1 VRHDAVCNLAAQYD
15 TDFAH
20 AEHVARLAL
29 EIWDALAAAGVHDG
43 DSWER
48 ELVWATALLH
58 DIGVAVDYDD
68 HHKHSRY
75 LILNA
80 GLPGFSP
87 RETALI
93 AQAARYHRKG
103 TPALE
108 EFEALARKGDAARLD
123 RMAATV
129 RLAEQLERSRDQV
142 VRDVDVD
149 VGDGR
154 VELRL
159 HATEDV
165 SIARWA
171 AERQG
176 DVFER
181 AFGKTL
187 SVS

>member
-1 VRHDAVCNLAAQYD
+1 
-15 TDFAH
+15 
-20 AEHVARLAL
+20 VAL
-29 EIWDALAAAGVHDG
+29 
-43 DSWER
+43 
-48 ELVWATALLH
+48 
-58 DIGVAVDYDD
+58 
-68 HHKHSRY
+68 
-75 LILNA
+75 
-80 GLPGFSP
+80 
-87 RETALI
+87 
-93 AQAARYHRKG
+93 
-103 TPALE
+103 
-108 EFEALARKGDAARLD
+108 KGDAERLD

-129 RLAEQLERSRDQV
+129 RLAEQLERSRDQS
-142 VRDVDVD
+142 VRDVDVE
-149 VGDGR
+149 VRDGR